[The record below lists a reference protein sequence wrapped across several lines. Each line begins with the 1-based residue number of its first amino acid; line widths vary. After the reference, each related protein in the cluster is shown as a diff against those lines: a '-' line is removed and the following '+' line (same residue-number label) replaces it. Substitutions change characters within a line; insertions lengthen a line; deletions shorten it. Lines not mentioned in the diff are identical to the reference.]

1 MKRTLLAVFFLSCGP
16 AGEGGPNPPTLPE
29 QERLPPATGGGA
41 GADAGTG
48 STSPDGGS
56 AVDAGAAPLEQFVYP
71 AWDREDVQ
79 PQSRRFGQ
87 VYGLEVYRGRAVVV
101 VLLEGFC
108 TFCQGNVVVAEQLQ
122 TQLTAERRDIDVV
135 VLGDANASEFV
146 RRTALPLFRDGTPG
160 RQAWQAMRSGA
171 SKHDTFVFAPNGE
184 RTFFWAGSYTGDAN
198 RWTTEVGAAARAVAP
213 ANP

>member
-1 MKRTLLAVFFLSCGP
+1 MNRMLLAVFLLSCGP
-16 AGEGGPNPPTLPE
+16 APEGAANQPTLPV
-29 QERLPPATGGGA
+29 QERLP
-41 GADAGTG
+41 GADAGT
-48 STSPDGGS
+48 PAAAQDGGS
-56 AVDAGAAPLEQFVYP
+56 AVDAGSPAPVDQFVYP
-71 AWDREDVQ
+71 TWEREDVQ

-87 VYGLEVYRGRAVVV
+87 VYGLEAYRGRAVVV

-108 TFCQGNVVVAEQLQ
+108 TFCQGNVVIAEQLQ
-122 TQLTAERRDIDVV
+122 TQLKAERRDIDVV
-135 VLGDANASEFV
+135 VLGDANADEFV

-213 ANP
+213 ARP